1 MRIPKNLKK
10 KLLKMHWGI
19 AGHAAVEICRWTKK
33 HLRNEGSCYKRK
45 FYGID
50 TNRCAEIAPTPIW
63 CEHNCVYCWR
73 PMEFMKS
80 KVEGESMEPKEMIE
94 GLIKERRRLL
104 SGFKGFERVD
114 KEKFH
119 DAYYLFPNHWAI
131 SLAGEPTLYD
141 KLDQLIKLLKENK
154 EVRSIFV
161 VSNGE
166 EPQVLKR
173 LNERNLLPV
182 QLYISVNAP
191 NERLYRRIANPVLS
205 DGWERLNKTLSEL
218 KKLNTRTV
226 IRFTLIKKINDSLK
240 LLNEYAELFESTQS
254 DFLEIKA
261 YMFVGYSQRRL
272 SFDNMPLHE
281 EVVEFAKKL
290 EEQLPSYEIINQHK
304 PSRIVLMKNN
314 KSKVSNLIFF
324 NDPKYEEVDEITSEW
339 RIYTLLKKYR
349 KARMILDEYGFDSW
363 DKDWLTLKEQAKELR
378 INAKKIVKKINDF
391 IRKEYLR
398 DKRNC

>member
-1 MRIPKNLKK
+1 MRIPENLKR

-63 CEHNCVYCWR
+63 CEHNCIYCWR

-80 KVEGESMEPKEMIE
+80 KLEGESMDPKEMID
-94 GLIKERRRLL
+94 GLIKERKRLL
-104 SGFKGFERVD
+104 SGFKGFKRID
-114 KEKFH
+114 REKFY

-141 KLDQLIKLLKENK
+141 KLDQLIKLLKGNK

-173 LNERNLLPV
+173 LNEKNLLPI

-191 NERLYRRIANPVLS
+191 NEKLYKQIANPVYE
-205 DGWERLNKTLSEL
+205 DGWERLRETLSEL

-226 IRFTLIKKINDSLK
+226 IRFTLIKGMNDSLR
-240 LLNEYAELFESTQS
+240 LLNEYAELFESIQS

-281 EVVEFAKKL
+281 EVVRFAKKL
-290 EEQLPSYEIINQHK
+290 EEKLTSYEIINEHK
-304 PSRIVLMKNN
+304 PSRIVLMKNKESRIN
-314 KSKVSNLIFF
+314 NIIIF
-324 NDPKYEEVDEITSEW
+324 NDPKYEEINEITPEW

-349 KARMILDEYGFDSW
+349 KVRMILDKHEFDSW
-363 DKDWLTLKEQAKELR
+363 DKDWMTIKEQAEELKVNVGKLIKE
-378 INAKKIVKKINDF
+378 INDF
-391 IRKEYLR
+391 VEKEYL
-398 DKRNC
+398 KG